1 MSQSSW
7 PTPKA
12 LSLLA
17 VLGWVYWPTLVELWD
32 VWNTSP
38 DYSHGPLV
46 PAFSLWLLFR
56 QTPDPT
62 LQYRPWPIIGFA
74 GLFVAVLCR
83 LFGAGTSFLPLEGL
97 SLIMAL
103 ASCVVLTGGWAG
115 VRRFW
120 QPLFFLVF
128 MIPLPYEFSRAM
140 GAELQ
145 RIATTA
151 SMFLLRCA
159 GQPAITEG
167 NRILIE
173 NITLNVVE
181 ACSGLRMLMT
191 FIAFSIA
198 AVFLMRRHWIVRG
211 IVLLSAVPVAL
222 ATNILRI
229 SATGLAHVWLHD
241 SDQKTKVL
249 DFIHDFNGWMMM
261 PVGLAMLLT
270 ELWVLKHLLIENV
283 RRPAPAPARSPAPTP
298 PAPSPAA
305 PPRMGA
311 PKPKFVSVIRMPA
324 GS

>member
-1 MSQSSW
+1 
-7 PTPKA
+7 
-12 LSLLA
+12 
-17 VLGWVYWPTLVELWD
+17 
-32 VWNTSP
+32 
-38 DYSHGPLV
+38 
-46 PAFSLWLLFR
+46 
-56 QTPDPT
+56 
-62 LQYRPWPIIGFA
+62 
-74 GLFVAVLCR
+74 
-83 LFGAGTSFLPLEGL
+83 LPLEGL

-191 FIAFSIA
+191 FIASVTSMSDSQGPTRLCCLNTSLGKA
-198 AVFLMRRHWIVRG
+198 DALMCSRKKNCEG
-211 IVLLSAVPVAL
+211 FP
-222 ATNILRI
+222 
-229 SATGLAHVWLHD
+229 
-241 SDQKTKVL
+241 
-249 DFIHDFNGWMMM
+249 
-261 PVGLAMLLT
+261 
-270 ELWVLKHLLIENV
+270 
-283 RRPAPAPARSPAPTP
+283 
-298 PAPSPAA
+298 
-305 PPRMGA
+305 
-311 PKPKFVSVIRMPA
+311 
-324 GS
+324 